1 MPSSLKKLNKA
12 DITTVPYAANKQW
25 VLPYSCPSISNSYF
39 NIFKGTFIT
48 GTFSPDNYLT
58 DPITNGQYETLIYD
72 SMNHMFY
79 QSYTNLLNTS
89 SLMLNADT
97 YESASQQRPT
107 ASYFNY
113 NINPNLVKNFP
124 TGANAGIRVLS
135 VNQDIYGSKILP
147 TSFNLSSSAYS
158 IADDGNGNL
167 IDYTCQNFTITDTS
181 GLTNSYSYDDCDG
194 GNVNGTLGAF
204 SSYTFC
210 ATLGTLTFGGGTIIN
225 NGICSSPSNV
235 HVGNVFYAHGLAVI
249 TNTDYQNMFPLP
261 PIAIN
266 DVATYTTSN
275 TSAKIIN
282 ILSNDVS
289 RSCALNTSSVV
300 LYGDNS
306 TYYTVN
312 ANGTITLNASA
323 SGNYDVYYTVNS
335 LCSNS
340 CSLTSNKAKVTTN
353 VYQVDPPGCIGVE
366 FYGNRGD
373 NTFYYVLC
381 GTSVTSS
388 LTLSDTDNPVQAC
401 IEGTFGVSGSTDWQ
415 LIAGCFN
422 ECVSY
427 TLTNLGPA
435 ALYPNYIDCSGNT
448 IYAGPV
454 ISSGSITFC
463 ALYDTVVVLSLSPID
478 LNYTLVNNGDCN
490 TSTYEATI
498 YASFVANTTN
508 PTTASVY
515 YSIDGGGS
523 GSYTLLGNIWDDTC
537 TNLGVVN
544 VSTGS
549 TIYTGIKS
557 GSSHLS
563 FGATSASACSGGFTT
578 NLCGTVTPYSQS
590 MNQNQSFSLFV
601 KVDEGIVN
609 ICP

>member
-58 DPITNGQYETLIYD
+58 DPITNGQYERLIDD

-147 TSFNLSSSAYS
+147 TSFNLSSSAYN
-158 IADDGNGNL
+158 ILDDGNGNL
-167 IDYTCQNFTITDTS
+167 YGS
-181 GLTNSYSYDDCDG
+181 GS
-194 GNVNGTLGAF
+194 
-204 SSYTFC
+204 
-210 ATLGTLTFGGGTIIN
+210 I
-225 NGICSSPSNV
+225 

-401 IEGTFGVSGSTDWQ
+401 IEGTFGVSGSTDWS

-422 ECVSY
+422 SCVSY

-435 ALYPNYIDCSGNT
+435 SLSFNYTDCSGNT

-463 ALYDTVVVLSLSPID
+463 ALYDTVVVFSFD
-478 LNYTLVNNGDCN
+478 GNYTLVNNGDCN

-498 YASFVANTTN
+498 YASFGANTTN

-537 TNLGVVN
+537 TNLGVVS
-544 VSTGS
+544 VPTGS

-557 GSSHLS
+557 GSSHLL
-563 FGATSASACSGGFTT
+563 FGATSASACSGSFTT

>member
-1 MPSSLKKLNKA
+1 
-12 DITTVPYAANKQW
+12 
-25 VLPYSCPSISNSYF
+25 
-39 NIFKGTFIT
+39 
-48 GTFSPDNYLT
+48 
-58 DPITNGQYETLIYD
+58 
-72 SMNHMFY
+72 
-79 QSYTNLLNTS
+79 
-89 SLMLNADT
+89 
-97 YESASQQRPT
+97 
-107 ASYFNY
+107 
-113 NINPNLVKNFP
+113 
-124 TGANAGIRVLS
+124 
-135 VNQDIYGSKILP
+135 
-147 TSFNLSSSAYS
+147 
-158 IADDGNGNL
+158 
-167 IDYTCQNFTITDTS
+167 
-181 GLTNSYSYDDCDG
+181 
-194 GNVNGTLGAF
+194 
-204 SSYTFC
+204 
-210 ATLGTLTFGGGTIIN
+210 
-225 NGICSSPSNV
+225 
-235 HVGNVFYAHGLAVI
+235 
-249 TNTDYQNMFPLP
+249 MFPLP

-282 ILSNDVS
+282 ILANDIS
-289 RSCALNTSSVV
+289 RSCALDTSSVV
-300 LYGDNS
+300 LYGNNS

-353 VYQVDPPGCIGVE
+353 VYQVNPPGCIGVE
-366 FYGNRGD
+366 FGGNKIN

-401 IEGTFGVSGSTDWQ
+401 IDGTFGVSGSTNWS
-415 LIAGCFN
+415 LIEGCFN

-435 ALYPNYIDCSGNT
+435 SLSFNYTDCSGNT
-448 IYAGPV
+448 ISAG
-454 ISSGSITFC
+454 SKGSITFC
-463 ALYDTVVVLSLSPID
+463 ALYDTVVVFSFD
-478 LNYTLVNNGDCN
+478 GNYTLVNNGDCN

-498 YASFVANTTN
+498 YASFGNNTTN

>member
-58 DPITNGQYETLIYD
+58 DPITNGQYERLIYD

-124 TGANAGIRVLS
+124 TGASAGIRVLS

-147 TSFNLSSSAYS
+147 TSFNLSSSAYN

-181 GLTNSYSYDDCDG
+181 GLTNSYSYTDCDG
-194 GNVNGTLGAF
+194 GNVNGTLGALQ
-204 SSYTFC
+204 SYTFC
-210 ATLGTLTFGGGTIIN
+210 ATLGTLTFVSGTIIN

-235 HVGNVFYAHGLAVI
+235 NVGNVFYAHGLAVI

-282 ILSNDVS
+282 ILANDIS
-289 RSCALNTSSVV
+289 RSCALDTSSVV

-366 FYGNRGD
+366 FYGNKGG
-373 NTFYYVLC
+373 NTFYYVVC

-388 LTLSDTDNPVQAC
+388 LYLDDIDAPVQAC
-401 IEGTFGVSGSTDWQ
+401 IDGTFGVSGSTDWS

-427 TLTNLGPA
+427 TLTNIGDV
-435 ALYPNYIDCSGNT
+435 ALYFNYIDCSGNT
-448 IYAGPV
+448 ISAGP
-454 ISSGSITFC
+454 IISGSITFC
-463 ALYDTVVVLSLSPID
+463 ALYDTVVVLSFNNP
-478 LNYTLVNNGDCN
+478 NYTLVNNGDCN

-498 YASFVANTTN
+498 YAKFEENVVDYNA
-508 PTTASVY
+508 TTASVY
-515 YSIDGGGS
+515 YSIGGGGS
-523 GSYTLLGNIWDDTC
+523 GSYTLLGNIWNDTC
-537 TNLGVVN
+537 TNLGVVS
-544 VSTGS
+544 VPIGS

-557 GSSHLS
+557 GSAHLT
-563 FGATSASACSGGFTT
+563 FAASSIGSCSGYGAST
-578 NLCGTVTPYSQS
+578 LCGTVTPYSQS
-590 MNQNQSFSLFV
+590 MNQNQSISLQV
-601 KVDEGIVN
+601 QIVEGFTN
-609 ICP
+609 ICA